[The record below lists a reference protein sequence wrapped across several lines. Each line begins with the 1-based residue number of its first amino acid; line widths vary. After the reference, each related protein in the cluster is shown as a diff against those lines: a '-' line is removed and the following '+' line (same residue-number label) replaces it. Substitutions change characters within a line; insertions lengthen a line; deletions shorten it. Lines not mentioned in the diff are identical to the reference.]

1 MYHLIH
7 LLLNLY
13 MYSEL
18 KHFKTFQQP
27 EKETMIVLQHGFNT
41 DQHSHTQISASLY
54 TIQSTTLKL
63 ITQKKTLKRSPQRA
77 HRMVQSFQLQMLP
90 FYKKL
95 KIQYLKT
102 ERETQVSQNCNLIDD
117 LSFTFNWYVEYFVT
131 CVKINFRQDTPFP
144 LKSTFLSCLLKSSTG
159 M

>member
-1 MYHLIH
+1 
-7 LLLNLY
+7 

-27 EKETMIVLQHGFNT
+27 EKETMIVLQHRFNT

-77 HRMVQSFQLQMLP
+77 HQMVQSFQLQMLP
-90 FYKKL
+90 F
-95 KIQYLKT
+95 I
-102 ERETQVSQNCNLIDD
+102 
-117 LSFTFNWYVEYFVT
+117 
-131 CVKINFRQDTPFP
+131 
-144 LKSTFLSCLLKSSTG
+144 
-159 M
+159 